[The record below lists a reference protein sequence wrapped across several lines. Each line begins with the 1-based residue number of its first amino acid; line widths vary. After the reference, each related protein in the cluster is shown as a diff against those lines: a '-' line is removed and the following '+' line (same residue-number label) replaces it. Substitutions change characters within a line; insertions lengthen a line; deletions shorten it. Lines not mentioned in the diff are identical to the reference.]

1 MLTRRLA
8 AQQASPIEAH
18 CIAISSFLLAAGTNG
33 WRWAAPRA
41 IEELPMHEH
50 AVLLWRT
57 NVERCQVGRNHHSQR
72 TTSTSNTQ
80 ALTTA
85 TTSEKAT
92 PGTSQ

>member
-1 MLTRRLA
+1 MLFA
-8 AQQASPIEAH
+8 
-18 CIAISSFLLAAGTNG
+18 CG
-33 WRWAAPRA
+33 
-41 IEELPMHEH
+41 
-50 AVLLWRT
+50 RT
-57 NVERCQVGRNHHSQR
+57 NVERCQVGRNHDSQR